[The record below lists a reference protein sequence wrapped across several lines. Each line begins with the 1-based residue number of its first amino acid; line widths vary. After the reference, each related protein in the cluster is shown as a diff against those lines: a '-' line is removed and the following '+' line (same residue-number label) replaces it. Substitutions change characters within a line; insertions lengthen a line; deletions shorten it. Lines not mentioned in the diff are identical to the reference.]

1 MINRDQWYGSQT
13 LDVSTTQIFSNGIP
27 DDLKDKHDG
36 EDFNRS
42 IKCGSTIAATSKMEH
57 FVITVN
63 GFQPLNIIIKLS
75 ILDVAAVLDS
85 SLADIIEKKA
95 KVKGNKRSH
104 YLNLMTCQLY
114 YLSGFPCCEL

>member
-1 MINRDQWYGSQT
+1 MFFCGLVDRSGS
-13 LDVSTTQIFSNGIP
+13 
-27 DDLKDKHDG
+27 
-36 EDFNRS
+36 RA
-42 IKCGSTIAATSKMEH
+42 AATSKMEH